1 MKYLPRLLLCSLLAL
16 SAGCVFHRQA
26 NESAPPPET
35 QAQQAKAATTTP
47 LLLISIDA
55 FRADYINR
63 GITPNLQAMA
73 ASGVHADS
81 MQPSFPSLTF
91 PNHYAIVTG
100 LVPDHNGIVDNTMVD
115 PELGR
120 FTHDDNK
127 AESNGLW
134 WDEGT
139 PLWVTADAN
148 GLRTATMFWPG
159 SDAAIQGKRPDF
171 WKPYDGKVSPD
182 QRVDQVLAWL
192 DMPIDQRP
200 SFITL
205 YFEAVDKAGHSY
217 GPDSPEVNQALRDT
231 DAAIGHLVDG
241 LRQRGIYDKINIIVL
256 ADHGMASVPPDH
268 NILIDKLI
276 NLKDVE
282 QVTLGEVAGFNPKRK
297 HDFNAIEEQLE
308 QPQQHMHCWD
318 KTRIPKRL
326 NYGANARVPQLV
338 CLADVGWRITTS
350 DYLAKHQ
357 GKLKLGEHGYD
368 NADPL
373 MQALF
378 IAHGPAFQS
387 GIRYHSFPNVDV
399 YSLMAHLLN
408 VAPAFNDG
416 HFEDVQGMLKPE
428 PAATATA
435 ANTP

>member
-1 MKYLPRLLLCSLLAL
+1 MKGLSRLLLCSFLAL
-16 SAGCVFHRQA
+16 GFAGCATHPSVG
-26 NESAPPPET
+26 PET
-35 QAQQAKAATTTP
+35 KAQQAKAAATTP

-115 PELGR
+115 PVLGK
-120 FTHDDNK
+120 FTHDDKN

-148 GLRTATMFWPG
+148 GLHTATMFWPG
-159 SDAAIQGKRPDF
+159 SDADIQGKHPDI
-171 WKPYDGKVSPD
+171 WKRYDSKVTAD

-192 DMPIDQRP
+192 DMPADQRP
-200 SFITL
+200 SFVTL
-205 YFEAVDKAGHSY
+205 YFEAVDKAGHKY
-217 GPDSPEVNQALRDT
+217 GPDSAELNQALRDT
-231 DAAIGHLVDG
+231 DAAIGRMVDG
-241 LRQRGIYDKINIIVL
+241 LRQRGLYDKINIIVL

-276 NLKDVE
+276 DLKDVE
-282 QVTLGEVAGFNPKRK
+282 VVTLDEVAGFNPKRK
-297 HDFNAIEEQLE
+297 HDFNAIEQQLE

-318 KTRIPKRL
+318 KSRIPKRL
-326 NYGANARVPQLV
+326 NYGSNTRVPQLV

-350 DYLAKHQ
+350 EYLAKHRDDLKQ
-357 GKLKLGEHGYD
+357 GAHGYD

-378 IAHGPAFQS
+378 VAHGPAFQS
-387 GIRYHSFPNVDV
+387 GIRFPNFPNVDV
-399 YSLMAHLLN
+399 YPLMAHLLGLT
-408 VAPAFNDG
+408 PKFGDG
-416 HFEDVQGMLKPE
+416 KFEDVRGMLKPE
-428 PAATATA
+428 AAASVQ
-435 ANTP
+435 